1 MGLTPARG
9 ALATLAERIERLRH
23 TLASPKEGSPPG
35 SGSRSPVGERDGGVA
50 GRGWRGDGEDGEP
63 GSPALV
69 PMRMTERGW
78 SAGEAVDSATESGS
92 RRAGARLDAEGTPTG
107 HAAVG
112 GGMESRGTPGW
123 PAAVHTPVGASE
135 LEAARRARERLQA
148 RLRRDGVVLGGVVN
162 GPGLALPMSP
172 LGRTSSPSPSLP
184 PPLLS
189 SSSSPKS
196 SSSGGYAGAG
206 SLEQLASAV
215 AWWRAE
221 VQEGRAAAEEWETV
235 EAAVKAVAMTG
246 AGGAGRVAEEVRDTL
261 HAMHARMEAI
271 QARMEAAEARVE
283 NVEARNAALESENEK
298 LARAFE
304 IADRS
309 ARELAAR
316 AAVARARGGENSAE
330 APAQRETLSALDE
343 ALRGKLLLQKAGQ
356 KGVLRTPLAGM
367 R

>member
-1 MGLTPARG
+1 M
-9 ALATLAERIERLRH
+9 
-23 TLASPKEGSPPG
+23 
-35 SGSRSPVGERDGGVA
+35 
-50 GRGWRGDGEDGEP
+50 
-63 GSPALV
+63 
-69 PMRMTERGW
+69 
-78 SAGEAVDSATESGS
+78 
-92 RRAGARLDAEGTPTG
+92 
-107 HAAVG
+107 
-112 GGMESRGTPGW
+112 
-123 PAAVHTPVGASE
+123 
-135 LEAARRARERLQA
+135 
-148 RLRRDGVVLGGVVN
+148 
-162 GPGLALPMSP
+162 
-172 LGRTSSPSPSLP
+172 
-184 PPLLS
+184 
-189 SSSSPKS
+189 
-196 SSSGGYAGAG
+196 
-206 SLEQLASAV
+206 EQLASAV